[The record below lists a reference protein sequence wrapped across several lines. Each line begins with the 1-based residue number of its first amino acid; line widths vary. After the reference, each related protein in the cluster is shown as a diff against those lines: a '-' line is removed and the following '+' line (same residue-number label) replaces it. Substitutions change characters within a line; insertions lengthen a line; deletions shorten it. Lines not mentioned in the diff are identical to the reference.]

1 MPSLNTPCGGGLPLT
16 FLERTSVKMVGMT
29 NPYAEWF
36 EQLRSEYGEQLGAMP
51 LPEGLPEHLRQLIA
65 QHDEDAIQFIIKLAW
80 QFGAQVGYAAGSRQG
95 ATPAANI
102 PSTPRVQA

>member
-1 MPSLNTPCGGGLPLT
+1 
-16 FLERTSVKMVGMT
+16 MVGMT

-36 EQLRSEYGEQLGAMP
+36 EQLRSEYGEQLRAMP
-51 LPEGLPEHLRQLIA
+51 LPDGLPEHLRNLIN
-65 QHDEDAIQFIIKLAW
+65 QHDEDAIQFMIKLAW

-95 ATPAANI
+95 DTPAANI

>member
-1 MPSLNTPCGGGLPLT
+1 
-16 FLERTSVKMVGMT
+16 MT

-36 EQLRSEYGEQLGAMP
+36 EQLRSEYGEQLRAMP
-51 LPEGLPEHLRQLIA
+51 LPDGLPEHLRTLINSN
-65 QHDEDAIQFIIKLAW
+65 DEDAIQFMIKLAW
-80 QFGAQVGYAAGSRQG
+80 QFGAQVGYAAGTRQG

>member
-1 MPSLNTPCGGGLPLT
+1 MAIPSTRCVDGLPLT
-16 FLERTSVKMVGMT
+16 FLERTSVNMVGMT

-36 EQLRSEYGEQLGAMP
+36 EQLRSEYGEQLRAMP
-51 LPEGLPEHLRQLIA
+51 LPDGLPEHLRHLIA
-65 QHDEDAIQFIIKLAW
+65 QHDEDAIQFMIKLAW

-95 ATPAANI
+95 DTPAANI